1 MCQNPHCSELPGPW
15 QTSRAGG
22 IHAQF
27 LPPGP
32 SLCQEGTQISGGGP
46 EPHLPNPST
55 EATTKGSLGKVGL
68 GMKGWHLNH
77 LGGPSRELTGDTMA
91 SEVAG
96 VIERPSIMAG
106 AVSVHHPKF
115 TLTSGAQ
122 LLHQARCSPGGDRGD
137 RALLGRGLPRPCD
150 QLFSSLS
157 VPDKPRSR
165 HTAPRA
171 VWAK

>member
-1 MCQNPHCSELPGPW
+1 MSKSTLFRA
-15 QTSRAGG
+15 SRALADFNGKWD
-22 IHAQF
+22 
-27 LPPGP
+27 LCPVPPPGP

-46 EPHLPNPST
+46 EPHLPNPNT

-68 GMKGWHLNH
+68 RMKGRHLNH
-77 LGGPSRELTGDTMA
+77 LGGPSRELTRDTMA

-171 VWAK
+171 VRAK